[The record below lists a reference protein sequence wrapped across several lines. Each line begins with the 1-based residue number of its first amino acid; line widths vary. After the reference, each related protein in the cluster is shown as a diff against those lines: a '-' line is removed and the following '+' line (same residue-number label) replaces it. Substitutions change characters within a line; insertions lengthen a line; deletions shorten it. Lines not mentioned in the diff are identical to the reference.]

1 MNKTKTKL
9 TMASPKESSRL
20 QLVKM
25 ARESKN
31 ERLLRLSASL

>member
-1 MNKTKTKL
+1 MKKTKTKKVFTKPL
-9 TMASPKESSRL
+9 DKSRL
-20 QLVKM
+20 ELVKI